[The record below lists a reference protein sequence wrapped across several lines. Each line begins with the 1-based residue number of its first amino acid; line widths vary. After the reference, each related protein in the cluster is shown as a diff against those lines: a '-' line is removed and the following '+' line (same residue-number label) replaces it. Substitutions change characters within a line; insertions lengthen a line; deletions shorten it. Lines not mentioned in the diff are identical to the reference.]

1 MADVGSVDIEI
12 ELVAWLGAELS
23 VRVVTELPATL
34 TDILPV
40 LLVQRVGGDDDT
52 FRLDRALV
60 DVDAY
65 AATRAEAAA
74 LAGGARSHLVAS
86 LRGVTTANAVFGRVS
101 TVQAPAW
108 RPYENTNLRRIG
120 ATYEIF
126 FHPVS

>member
-1 MADVGSVDIEI
+1 LI
-12 ELVAWLGAELS
+12 
-23 VRVVTELPATL
+23 
-34 TDILPV
+34 
-40 LLVQRVGGDDDT
+40 
-52 FRLDRALV
+52 

-65 AATRAEAAA
+65 AATRAEAAG
-74 LAGGARSHLVAS
+74 LAGSARSRLVAA
-86 LRGVTTANAVFGRVS
+86 LRGTTTANAVFGRAS

>member
-1 MADVGSVDIEI
+1 MADVGSVDIEV

-34 TDILPV
+34 TSILPV

-74 LAGGARSHLVAS
+74 LAAGARSRLVAS
-86 LRGVTTANAVFGRVS
+86 LPSVATENAVFGRVN

>member
-1 MADVGSVDIEI
+1 MADVGSVDIEV

-23 VRVVTELPATL
+23 VRVATELPATL
-34 TDILPV
+34 ADILPV

-74 LAGGARSHLVAS
+74 LAASARSRLVAA
-86 LRGVTTANAVFGRVS
+86 LRGATTVNAVFGRVS